1 MIKRLLFFMGVLLA
15 GSMQAQVI
23 LNLQLPPM
31 GLTVKPQL
39 WNMSLVN
46 TGTDN
51 FNVRVEMVLTDVS
64 TGQRVLTGTSNV
76 FMLPKGVKQVRLP
89 DVVPITYSIGSP
101 GYMVDP
107 TQDGFLPVGVFTV
120 CYSVITAD
128 GEVPEK
134 LSEECETV
142 EVEPVSPPQLVMPA
156 DNEEL
161 VVTRPMFAWLPPAPF
176 NSVNSLLYDW
186 LLVEVQPTQST
197 ADAIQQNIPVL
208 ARGNVSFTSFQY
220 PLSMSELDTGK
231 TYAWRITAKNNSS
244 AIANSEVWTFRI
256 KKYNSGSAA
265 TMPTGYFARLHRG
278 EDAAYVLCNGIL
290 RFEYTNDNNSHV
302 AEMKIFDIS
311 SSGRKQIVLD
321 SSSYAIRLGQNF
333 IQLDLRDTPGMISKH
348 MYLLELRNAKEEK
361 WYLKFE
367 YRK

>member
-1 MIKRLLFFMGVLLA
+1 MGVLLA

-46 TGTDN
+46 TGTVN
-51 FNVRVEMVLTDVS
+51 FDVRVEVVLTDVS
-64 TGQRVLTGTSNV
+64 TGQRVLTGTSTI
-76 FMLPKGVKQVRLP
+76 FSLPKGVKQVRMA
-89 DVVPITYSIGSP
+89 DVVPVTYSIGNP

-107 TQDGFLPVGVFTV
+107 GQDGFLPVGVFTV
-120 CYSVITAD
+120 CYSVVTV

-161 VVTRPMFAWLPPAPF
+161 VVTRPVFAWLPPAPY
-176 NSVNSLLYDW
+176 NSPNSLLYDW
-186 LLVEVQPTQST
+186 LLVEVQPTQSA

-220 PLSMSELDTGK
+220 PLSMAELDTAK

-256 KKYNSGSAA
+256 KKDNPDSK
-265 TMPTGYFARLHRG
+265 TNTPTAYFARLHKEEG
-278 EDAAYVLCNGIL
+278 AAYVLCNGIL
-290 RFEYTNDNNSHV
+290 RFEYTNEINSNEV
-302 AEMKIFDIS
+302 GIKIIDIS
-311 SSGRKQIVLD
+311 SAARKQIVLD
-321 SSSYAIRLGQNF
+321 SSTYTVRMGQNF
-333 IQLDLRDTPGMISKH
+333 MQLDLRDTPGMISKH
-348 MYLLELRNAKEEK
+348 MYLLELRNAKQEK
-361 WYLKFE
+361 WYLRFE

>member
-1 MIKRLLFFMGVLLA
+1 MGILLA

-46 TGTDN
+46 TGTGSY
-51 FNVRVEMVLTDVS
+51 NVRVEVALTDVS

-76 FMLPKGVKQVRLP
+76 FVLPKGVKQVRAA
-89 DVVPITYSIGSP
+89 DVVPVTYSIGNP
-101 GYMVDP
+101 GYTIDA
-107 TQDGFLPVGVFTV
+107 TQNGFLPVGVFTV

-128 GEVPEK
+128 VEVPEK

-142 EVEPVSPPQLVMPA
+142 EVEPVSPPQLVAPA

-161 VVTRPMFAWLPPAPF
+161 AVTRPVFTWLPPSPF

-186 LLVEVQPTQST
+186 LLVEVQPTQSA

-208 ARGNVSFTSFQY
+208 ARGNVSFSSFQY
-220 PLSMSELDTGK
+220 PLSMAELDTGK
-231 TYAWRITAKNNSS
+231 LYAWRITAKNNSS
-244 AIANSEVWTFRI
+244 PIANSEIWTFRI
-256 KKYNSGSAA
+256 KKDNPNAAA
-265 TMPTGYFARLHRG
+265 TMSTGYFARLHRG
-278 EDAAYVLCNGIL
+278 EDAAFVLCNGIL
-290 RFEYTNDNNSHV
+290 RFEYTNEINSDR

-321 SSSYAIRLGQNF
+321 SSSYAIRPGQNF
-333 IQLDLRDTPGMISKH
+333 IQLDLRDTPGMIGKH
-348 MYLLELRNAKEEK
+348 MYLLELRNAKQEK

>member
-1 MIKRLLFFMGVLLA
+1 MGVLLA

-46 TGTDN
+46 TGTVNVD
-51 FNVRVEMVLTDVS
+51 VRVEVVLTDVS

-76 FMLPKGVKQVRLP
+76 FLLPKGVKQVRVA
-89 DVVPITYSIGSP
+89 DVVPVTYSIGNP

-107 TQDGFLPVGVFTV
+107 GQDGFLPVGVFTV
-120 CYSVITAD
+120 CYSVIRV

-161 VVTRPMFAWLPPAPF
+161 VVTRPAFTWLPPAPY
-176 NSVNSLLYDW
+176 NSPNSLLYDW
-186 LLVEVQPTQST
+186 LLVEVQPTQSA

-208 ARGNVSFTSFQY
+208 ARGNVSFASFQY
-220 PLSMSELDTGK
+220 PLSMAELDTGK
-231 TYAWRITAKNNSS
+231 IYAWRITAKNNSS

-256 KKYNSGSAA
+256 KRDPDSK
-265 TMPTGYFARLHRG
+265 TTTPTGYFARLHK
-278 EDAAYVLCNGIL
+278 EDNAAYVLCNGIL
-290 RFEYTNDNNSHV
+290 RFEYTNEVNSSE
-302 AEMKIFDIS
+302 AGIKIIDIS
-311 SSGRKQIVLD
+311 SAARKQIVLD
-321 SSSYAIRLGQNF
+321 SSTYTVRMGQNF
-333 IQLDLRDTPGMISKH
+333 MQLDLRDTPGMISKH
-348 MYLLELRNAKEEK
+348 MYLLELHNTTQER
-361 WYLKFE
+361 WYLRFE